1 MKIGINLKIDVSK
14 IDKERLFKG
23 KKGTYL
29 DATAFIDL
37 DNQGEFGDNGIINQA
52 VSKEEREQGQRG
64 ELIGNVTVFYKDD
77 GQSQAPQQADN
88 AGGFDDDLPF

>member
-64 ELIGNVTVFYKDD
+64 DLIGNVTVFYKDES
-77 GQSQAPQQADN
+77 QTQAPQQAGN
-88 AGGFDDDLPF
+88 ADGFDDDLGF